1 MLSISALTSTIML
14 LEPTSFSRPEELE
27 PSVLP
32 AFSRQHRIVRPL
44 IAKALHGICFLENF
58 VLAADPIQGYLF
70 KIDPE
75 TDSVTI
81 LNTHQGDAFLNVTGL
96 AVSNDTLWFT
106 KENGVYRCPLNDL
119 GAPQPFTTLPY
130 PADGIAVWQST
141 VYVTCQRAGYIL
153 IFDAVT
159 RREITRFAAPGVGV
173 EGLTVRDEELW
184 VCDRTEQMVYCI
196 DRATGELQFSVL
208 TPFKEPTGLAFHPVH
223 GTLYVAYSNEEP
235 YIRDNPNNLDSP
247 YELTLRD
254 RTFLHPLHF
263 RYDPERR
270 LTLSNGFLIEM
281 TYAEEIAP
289 LDEVA
294 LENLEWRIA
303 LPAET
308 DRQKLR
314 SVEPLGIPF
323 TEEIQ
328 DGQRVAV
335 FRFEKL
341 GTSDRYLFGW
351 KALLE
356 VRGIKY
362 QYTYDDVRRIP
373 ALPLDYQTRYLVDDD
388 ELAMDKPL
396 IQRVAR
402 EAIGTETNILR
413 KLLKI
418 RNTVYDR
425 LSYGL
430 TTAID
435 TPDVVWERGIGSCG
449 EYVGVLLALARLNG
463 IACRTVGRYKC
474 PPFADRRHFPLEPD
488 YNHVW
493 IEFYIPG
500 VGWLPMESNVD
511 DVTEG
516 GPYPTRF
523 FMGLPWWH
531 AEMAKGI
538 SFETIAT
545 PNQELEVSIGD
556 LAINHIRFNILGELP
571 PP

>member
-1 MLSISALTSTIML
+1 ML
-14 LEPTSFSRPEELE
+14 LEPASSASPDDLA

-32 AFSRQHRIVRPL
+32 ALSRKHRIVRPI
-44 IAKALHGICFLENF
+44 IAKALHGICFWENL

-81 LNTHQGDAFLNVTGL
+81 LNAHQGDRFLNVTGL
-96 AVSNDTLWFT
+96 AIAGDTLWLT
-106 KENGVYRCPLNDL
+106 RDHEIYCCPIHDLNDL
-119 GAPQPFTTLPY
+119 QLFATLPY
-130 PADGIAVWQST
+130 PAEGIAVWQST
-141 VYVTCQRAGYIL
+141 VYVTCQRSGYIL
-153 IFDAVT
+153 IFDAAT
-159 RREITRFAAPGVGV
+159 RREITRFSAPGVGA
-173 EGLTVRDEELW
+173 ESLTVQGEELW
-184 VCDRTEQMVYCI
+184 VCDRLEQTVYCI
-196 DRATGELQFSVL
+196 DRATGELQFSIL

-263 RYDPERR
+263 RYDPERK
-270 LTLSNGFLIEM
+270 LTLSNGFLLEM
-281 TYAEEIAP
+281 TYVEEIAP
-289 LDEVA
+289 LEDVD
-294 LENLEWRIA
+294 LQNLEWRIA

-308 DRQKLR
+308 DRQTLR
-314 SVEPLGIPF
+314 AVEPVGMPF
-323 TEEIQ
+323 TEEVH

-335 FRFEKL
+335 FRFDHLKT
-341 GTSDRYLFGW
+341 GDRYLFGW
-351 KALLE
+351 NALLE

-362 QYTYDDVRRIP
+362 QYTYDDVYRVP
-373 ALPLDYQTRYLVDDD
+373 ALPLDYQSCYLVDDD
-388 ELAMDKPL
+388 DLAMDTPL
-396 IQRVAR
+396 IQQVAR
-402 EAIGTETNILR
+402 EAIGTETNLLR

-435 TPDVVWERGIGSCG
+435 APDVVWERGVGSCG

-474 PPFADRRHFPLEPD
+474 PPFADRRYVPLEPD

-531 AEMAKGI
+531 AEMAKDI
-538 SFETIAT
+538 SFETLST
-545 PNQELEVSIGD
+545 PNADLEVSIGD
-556 LAINHIRFNILGELP
+556 LAINHIRFTILGELP